1 MKIKESELKEIIS
14 ECVQEVLM
22 ENQQEEGLRDFG
34 QGVASFFGRGE
45 AGSNNNKNKELRQNG
60 GLNLNKRFKAAKTN
74 YQMSKES
81 RQINDVI
88 AFLEDLVSKKQ
99 LTPETTIADLIGGKL
114 NGNKYGRLH
123 GMRDNRTSRAS
134 RAMNDI
140 YRQ

>member
-45 AGSNNNKNKELRQNG
+45 AGANNNKNKELRQNG
-60 GLNLNKRFKAAKTN
+60 GLNFGKRIKAAKTN

-88 AFLEDLVSKKQ
+88 AFLEDLVAKKQ
-99 LTPETTIADLIGGKL
+99 LTPETTIADLIGGTL